1 MFTLCP
7 SPYVRRLMGARVRA
21 LRQQRGLTQAQV
33 AEQLGLQQAWM
44 AKVEGGRLNLT
55 PGRMR
60 ALCQVLNCDPA
71 LLLSL

>member
-7 SPYVRRLMGARVRA
+7 DPYVRRLLGARVRA
-21 LRQQRGLTQAQV
+21 LRLQRGLTQAQV

-44 AKVEGGRLNLT
+44 AKVEAGRSDPSIGRL
-55 PGRMR
+55 R